1 VGTVFVAFAAANAE
15 TTVLPLFFPSD
26 RPTFKQLTGQ
36 AAFEMLR
43 KKLMKGRGD

>member
-1 VGTVFVAFAAANAE
+1 VGTVFVAFAATDAE

-26 RPTFKQLTGQ
+26 RPTFKQLTAQ

-43 KKLMKGRGD
+43 KRLT